1 MQQLREEIARMAS
14 SQEAM
19 LSKQRTLEEEL
30 EKERA
35 ERRILENR
43 VHALEKNSST
53 GHARDG
59 TSVEESQP
67 PSESAYVGADDSETR
82 TLRSKRSDTIEATQN
97 LAQIELRCAHAWL
110 LDDTRTLM
118 DGCDVDRVLEKVDRR
133 VASSVAMEVARS
145 TLRLSP
151 FATWCSSDST
161 PARGQVKRHAQEL
174 RAGSSEQLRLRQT
187 MEDVTSLSKEL
198 SGQGIRESQ
207 QYTLLQCDC

>member
-35 ERRILENR
+35 ARRILESR
-43 VHALEKNSST
+43 VHALEKRSST
-53 GHARDG
+53 GHA

-67 PSESAYVGADDSETR
+67 PSESAHVGADDSETR
-82 TLRSKRSDTIEATQN
+82 TLRSKRSDATEATQN
-97 LAQIELRCAHAWL
+97 LAQIELRCAHARL
-110 LDDTRTLM
+110 SDDTRTLM
-118 DGCDVDRVLEKVDRR
+118 DGCNVDRVLEKVDRR

-151 FATWCSSDST
+151 FTTWCSSDST

-174 RAGSSEQLRLRQT
+174 RAGSFEQLRLRQT
-187 MEDVTSLSKEL
+187 MEDMTSLSKEL

-207 QYTLLQCDC
+207 QYTLL